1 MWRSGS
7 ASGAAQRRSVKG
19 ADDGEAKR
27 QRLLWGGVEIS
38 LEGDDD
44 PCDSG
49 RWCKNELVNY
59 RVEDEFFLKQDE
71 EEERLGKDRENS
83 N

>member
-49 RWCKNELVNY
+49 RW
-59 RVEDEFFLKQDE
+59 VEDEFFLKQDE